1 MKKLSLKLRL
11 MLFFL
16 IIAGAVWAASG
27 VSAWLESREQTDE
40 FFDTYQLMLARQ
52 LASADWKDIKPGTQR
67 SVDHIIDGLDN
78 DGEEEDEALGL
89 AVFDAQG
96 NMIFHDNENGRH
108 FSYAPASGFVNQK
121 LTDDDEMWRIVW
133 VTSADGQYS
142 IAVGQELDYRNDIAL
157 EMIEA
162 TFIPWVCGLG
172 ILLVAIIG
180 LISKEFL
187 PLKKLA
193 RSLAERESDN
203 LAPIDEQNVPKEVLP
218 LVQAMNAL
226 LVKIAEMLQRE
237 RSFIADSAHELRSP
251 LTALKV
257 QLDVAE
263 LAGDDRQMQQTA
275 LVNLREGI
283 ERSSRLVEQ
292 MLALSK
298 LDASQGQENDEELEW
313 GIIIGNAVQEQQA
326 AADDKHITISTSCQ
340 KPEFLAKGQ
349 SFLWSL
355 LLRNLLDN
363 AIRYSDD
370 GAVITIELDGEKL
383 MVSNNKTSLDNQ
395 YLPRLGERF
404 FRPAGQQ
411 ARGSGLGLSIVEKI
425 AALHKCEAVYSR
437 SGDVFRVDIR
447 LKS

>member
-27 VSAWLESREQTDE
+27 VLAWLESREQTDE

-52 LASADWKDIKPGTQR
+52 LATADWNNIKPNTQK
-67 SVDHIIDGLDN
+67 SVDTIIDKLED
-78 DGEEEDEALGL
+78 DGDEEDEAIGL
-89 AVFDAQG
+89 AVFDAAG
-96 NMIFHDNENGRH
+96 NMVFHDNENGRY
-108 FSYAPASGFVNQK
+108 FRYVPASGFVDQMI
-121 LTDDDEMWRIVW
+121 DEEDEMWRIVW
-133 VTSADGQYS
+133 VTSTDGKYI
-142 IAVGQELDYRNDIAL
+142 IAVGQELDFRNDIAL

-172 ILLVAIIG
+172 VLLIAIVG

-193 RSLAERESDN
+193 QNIAGRESDN
-203 LAPIDEQNVPKEVLP
+203 LAPIEEEGVPKEVLP

-226 LVKIAEMLQRE
+226 LAKIADMLQRE

-263 LAGDDRQMQQTA
+263 LAGNDKSVRQKA
-275 LVNLREGI
+275 LNNLREGI

-298 LDASQGQENDEELEW
+298 LDAAHPTENKEDLNW
-313 GIIIGNAVQEQQA
+313 GLIIGNAVEEQQSA
-326 AADDKHITISTSCQ
+326 ATEKNIDINVSCG
-340 KPEFLAKGQ
+340 KPAFLDQGQ

-363 AIRYSDD
+363 AIRYSGE
-370 GAVITIELDGEKL
+370 GATINIELNAEGLEI
-383 MVSNNKTSLDNQ
+383 SNNKTMLNNQ

-425 AALHKCEAVYSR
+425 AALHGCKATYSR
-437 SGDVFRVDIR
+437 HGDVFSVRVNPI
-447 LKS
+447 

>member
-11 MLFFL
+11 ILFFL

-27 VSAWLESREQTDE
+27 VLAWLESREQTDE

-52 LASADWKDIKPGTQR
+52 LATADWSNIKPGTQK
-67 SVDHIIDGLDN
+67 SIDKIIDKLED
-78 DGEEEDEALGL
+78 DGDEEDEAIGL
-89 AVFDAQG
+89 AVFDSHG
-96 NMIFHDNENGRH
+96 NMVFHDNENGRH
-108 FSYAPASGFVNQK
+108 FRYAPASGFVDQMI
-121 LTDDDEMWRIVW
+121 DEEDEMWRIVW
-133 VTSADGQYS
+133 VTSTDGRYAV
-142 IAVGQELDYRNDIAL
+142 AVGQEIEFRHDIAL

-162 TFIPWVCGLG
+162 TFIPWICGLG
-172 ILLVAIIG
+172 ILLVAIVG

-193 RSLAERESDN
+193 QNIAERESDN
-203 LAPIDEQNVPKEVLP
+203 LAPLEENGVPKEVLP
-218 LVQAMNAL
+218 LVRAMNAL
-226 LVKIAEMLQRE
+226 LAKIADMLQRE

-263 LAGDDRQMQQTA
+263 LADDDKQVQQAA
-275 LVNLREGI
+275 LSNLREGI

-298 LDASQGQENDEELEW
+298 LDASHQAEAEEELNW
-313 GIIIGNAVQEQQA
+313 GLIIGNAVEEQQA
-326 AADDKHITISTSCQ
+326 AAQAKNISLNVSCG
-340 KPEFLAKGQ
+340 KPVFLAKGQ

-363 AIRYSDD
+363 AIRYSGE
-370 GAVITIELDGEKL
+370 GAVINVELNADELK
-383 MVSNNKTSLDNQ
+383 VSNNKTALDNQ

-411 ARGSGLGLSIVEKI
+411 ARGSGLGLSIVGKI
-425 AALHKCEAVYSR
+425 AALHGCKVAYSR
-437 SGDVFRVDIR
+437 QDDIFCVR
-447 LKS
+447 ICRQ

>member
-67 SVDHIIDGLDN
+67 SVDHIIDGLDD

-89 AVFDAQG
+89 AVFDALG
-96 NMIFHDNENGRH
+96 NMIFHDNENGRY
-108 FSYAPASGFVNQK
+108 FRYAPASGFVNQK
-121 LTDDDEMWRIVW
+121 LADDDEMWRIVW
-133 VTSADGQYS
+133 VKSTDGQYS

-162 TFIPWVCGLG
+162 TFIPWICGLG

-203 LAPIDEQNVPKEVLP
+203 LAPIDEQNVPKEV
-218 LVQAMNAL
+218 
-226 LVKIAEMLQRE
+226 
-237 RSFIADSAHELRSP
+237 

-298 LDASQGQENDEELEW
+298 LDAAQTHETDEELEW
-313 GIIIGNAVQEQQA
+313 GLIIGNAVQEQQA

-425 AALHKCEAVYSR
+425 AALHKCEALYSR
-437 SGDVFRVDIR
+437 NGDVFRVTIR